1 LHYRAL
7 WWDNVG
13 QCSHKA
19 YLFTLY
25 TISTMEEKGKNKKLA
40 KKLAVAAATDAVT
53 IAKNNKTIGIVAT
66 IAAVATIMAFASFFT
81 TATTTIKVYA
91 QANTTGNATSAKPA
105 SSSSSSMQSPAE
117 SVANMTGN
125 VTIQKT
131 GVSSTDPLPGHSA
144 HQLVMALP
152 PRSDGK
158 VWVGTVTWTASKPVE
173 VVVLHMYNSSV
184 TADAAHGQPLTA
196 PFGNGSV
203 AISLVKTPSGTPV
216 ASGSMPFAGNAVAF
230 HTLNGDKF
238 VVTYTADATPK
249 QLTK

>member
-1 LHYRAL
+1 MSR
-7 WWDNVG
+7 
-13 QCSHKA
+13 
-19 YLFTLY
+19 
-25 TISTMEEKGKNKKLA
+25 
-40 KKLAVAAATDAVT
+40 
-53 IAKNNKTIGIVAT
+53 NNKTIGIVAT
-66 IAAVATIMAFASFFT
+66 IAAIATIMTFASFFT
-81 TATTTIKVYA
+81 AAIKVYSQTNA
-91 QANTTGNATSAKPA
+91 TGNATSAKPSS
-105 SSSSSSMQSPAE
+105 SSSSSSMQSPAA
-117 SVANMTGN
+117 SAANMTGN

-131 GVSSTDPLPGHSA
+131 GVSAPDPLPGHSA

-173 VVVLHMYNSSV
+173 VVVLHMYNSSI
-184 TADAAHGQPLTA
+184 TADAAHGQPLIA

-216 ASGSMPFAGNAVAF
+216 ASGSMPFAGNALAF

>member
-1 LHYRAL
+1 MS
-7 WWDNVG
+7 N
-13 QCSHKA
+13 
-19 YLFTLY
+19 
-25 TISTMEEKGKNKKLA
+25 
-40 KKLAVAAATDAVT
+40 
-53 IAKNNKTIGIVAT
+53 NNKTIGIVAT
-66 IAAVATIMAFASFFT
+66 IVAIAAIMVSASFFS
-81 TATTTIKVYA
+81 ATTTKVYA
-91 QANTTGNATSAKPA
+91 QTNSTGGNSTGNATSSAAKPA
-105 SSSSSSMQSPAE
+105 SSASSASMQSPAA
-117 SVANMTGN
+117 SAANMGGA

-131 GVSSTDPLPGHSA
+131 GVSAPDPLPGHSA

-184 TADAAHGQPLTA
+184 TADAAHSQPLIA
-196 PFGNGSV
+196 PFGKGSV

>member
-1 LHYRAL
+1 MS
-7 WWDNVG
+7 N
-13 QCSHKA
+13 
-19 YLFTLY
+19 
-25 TISTMEEKGKNKKLA
+25 
-40 KKLAVAAATDAVT
+40 
-53 IAKNNKTIGIVAT
+53 NNKTIGIVAT
-66 IAAVATIMAFASFFT
+66 IVAVAAIMVSTSFFT
-81 TATTTIKVYA
+81 GATTTKVYA
-91 QANTTGNATSAKPA
+91 QTNSTGGNSTGNATSSSAAKST
-105 SSSSSSMQSPAE
+105 SSSSSSSASAMQSPAA
-117 SVANMTGN
+117 SAANMSGA

-131 GVSSTDPLPGHSA
+131 GVSAPDPLPGHSA

-184 TADAAHGQPLTA
+184 TADAAHGQPLIA
-196 PFGNGSV
+196 PFGKGSV
-203 AISLVKTPSGTPV
+203 AISLVKIPSGTPV
-216 ASGSMPFAGNAVAF
+216 ASGSIPFAGNAVAF

>member
-1 LHYRAL
+1 MS
-7 WWDNVG
+7 D
-13 QCSHKA
+13 
-19 YLFTLY
+19 
-25 TISTMEEKGKNKKLA
+25 
-40 KKLAVAAATDAVT
+40 
-53 IAKNNKTIGIVAT
+53 NNKTIGVVAT
-66 IAAVATIMAFASFFT
+66 IAAIATIMAFATFFT
-81 TATTTIKVYA
+81 AAIKAYA
-91 QANTTGNATSAKPA
+91 QANATGNTTTGTAGVNSTGNTTKASSSLQSPA
-105 SSSSSSMQSPAE
+105 SSA
-117 SVANMTGN
+117 ANMSGN

-131 GVSSTDPLPGHSA
+131 GVSAPDPLPGHSA

-184 TADAAHGQPLTA
+184 TADAAHGQPLIA

-203 AISLVKTPSGTPV
+203 AISLVKTPSGTPI
-216 ASGSMPFAGNAVAF
+216 ASGSMPFAGNALAF

>member
-1 LHYRAL
+1 M
-7 WWDNVG
+7 
-13 QCSHKA
+13 S
-19 YLFTLY
+19 
-25 TISTMEEKGKNKKLA
+25 
-40 KKLAVAAATDAVT
+40 
-53 IAKNNKTIGIVAT
+53 KNNKTIGIVAT
-66 IAAVATIMAFASFFT
+66 IAAIAAIMVSASFFT
-81 TATTTIKVYA
+81 GATTKVYA
-91 QANTTGNATSAKPA
+91 QANSTGGNSTGNATSSAAKPA
-105 SSSSSSMQSPAE
+105 SSSASMQSPAA
-117 SVANMTGN
+117 SAANIGGA

-131 GVSSTDPLPGHSA
+131 GVSAPDPLPGHSA

-158 VWVGTVTWTASKPVE
+158 VWAGTVTWTASKPVE

-196 PFGNGSV
+196 PFGKGSV
-203 AISLVKTPSGTPV
+203 AISLVKIPSGTPV
-216 ASGSMPFAGNAVAF
+216 ASGSIPFAGNAVAF

>member
-1 LHYRAL
+1 MSK
-7 WWDNVG
+7 D
-13 QCSHKA
+13 
-19 YLFTLY
+19 
-25 TISTMEEKGKNKKLA
+25 
-40 KKLAVAAATDAVT
+40 
-53 IAKNNKTIGIVAT
+53 NKTIGIVAT
-66 IAAVATIMAFASFFT
+66 IAAIATIMAFASFFS
-81 TATTTIKVYA
+81 TATTTKVYA
-91 QANTTGNATSAKPA
+91 QANTTRNATSAKPA
-105 SSSSSSMQSPAE
+105 SSSSSMQSPAA
-117 SVANMTGN
+117 SAANMNGT

>member
-1 LHYRAL
+1 MSR
-7 WWDNVG
+7 
-13 QCSHKA
+13 
-19 YLFTLY
+19 
-25 TISTMEEKGKNKKLA
+25 
-40 KKLAVAAATDAVT
+40 
-53 IAKNNKTIGIVAT
+53 NNKTIGIVAT
-66 IAAVATIMAFASFFT
+66 IAAIATIMAFPSFFS
-81 TATTTIKVYA
+81 ATTKVYA
-91 QANTTGNATSAKPA
+91 QENTTGNATSAKP
-105 SSSSSSMQSPAE
+105 SSSSSSMQSPAA
-117 SVANMTGN
+117 SAANMTGN

-131 GVSSTDPLPGHSA
+131 GVSAPDPLPGHSA

-173 VVVLHMYNSSV
+173 VVVLHMYNSSI
-184 TADAAHGQPLTA
+184 TADAAHGQPLIA

>member
-1 LHYRAL
+1 MS
-7 WWDNVG
+7 N
-13 QCSHKA
+13 
-19 YLFTLY
+19 
-25 TISTMEEKGKNKKLA
+25 
-40 KKLAVAAATDAVT
+40 
-53 IAKNNKTIGIVAT
+53 NNKTIGIV
-66 IAAVATIMAFASFFT
+66 VATIVAIAAIMVSASLFT
-81 TATTTIKVYA
+81 GATTTKVYA
-91 QANTTGNATSAKPA
+91 QTNSTGGNSTGNATSSGAKPA
-105 SSSSSSMQSPAE
+105 SSSSSASMQSPAA
-117 SVANMTGN
+117 SAANMGGA

-131 GVSSTDPLPGHSA
+131 GVSAPDPLPGHSA

-184 TADAAHGQPLTA
+184 TADAAHGQPLIA
-196 PFGNGSV
+196 PFGKGSV
-203 AISLVKTPSGTPV
+203 AISLVKIPSGTPV
-216 ASGSMPFAGNAVAF
+216 ASGSIPFAGNAVAF

>member
-1 LHYRAL
+1 M
-7 WWDNVG
+7 
-13 QCSHKA
+13 S
-19 YLFTLY
+19 
-25 TISTMEEKGKNKKLA
+25 
-40 KKLAVAAATDAVT
+40 
-53 IAKNNKTIGIVAT
+53 KNNKTIGIVAT
-66 IAAVATIMAFASFFT
+66 VAAIATIMAFPSFFS
-81 TATTTIKVYA
+81 ATTKVYA
-91 QANTTGNATSAKPA
+91 QGNTTENATSAKPA
-105 SSSSSSMQSPAE
+105 SSSMQSPAA
-117 SVANMTGN
+117 SAANVTGN

-131 GVSSTDPLPGHSA
+131 GVSNTDPLPGHSA

-196 PFGNGSV
+196 PFGKGSV

-216 ASGSMPFAGNAVAF
+216 ASGSMPFVGNAIAF

-238 VVTYTADATPK
+238 VVTYSADATAK
-249 QLTK
+249 DLTK

>member
-1 LHYRAL
+1 M
-7 WWDNVG
+7 
-13 QCSHKA
+13 S
-19 YLFTLY
+19 
-25 TISTMEEKGKNKKLA
+25 
-40 KKLAVAAATDAVT
+40 
-53 IAKNNKTIGIVAT
+53 KNNKTIGIVAT
-66 IAAVATIMAFASFFT
+66 IAAIATIMAFASFFT
-81 TATTTIKVYA
+81 IATTTTKVYA

-105 SSSSSSMQSPAE
+105 SSSSMQSPAE
-117 SVANMTGN
+117 SAANMNGN

-131 GVSSTDPLPGHSA
+131 GVSAPDPLPGHSA

-216 ASGSMPFAGNAVAF
+216 ASGSMPFAGNALAF

-238 VVTYTADATPK
+238 VVTYTLDATPK

>member
-1 LHYRAL
+1 M
-7 WWDNVG
+7 
-13 QCSHKA
+13 S
-19 YLFTLY
+19 
-25 TISTMEEKGKNKKLA
+25 
-40 KKLAVAAATDAVT
+40 
-53 IAKNNKTIGIVAT
+53 KNNKTIGIVAT
-66 IAAVATIMAFASFFT
+66 IAAIAAIMVSATFFSA
-81 TATTTIKVYA
+81 ATTKVYA
-91 QANTTGNATSAKPA
+91 QTNSTGGNSTGNATSSAAAKPA
-105 SSSSSSMQSPAE
+105 SSSSASMQSPAA

-131 GVSSTDPLPGHSA
+131 GVSAPDPLPGHSA

-173 VVVLHMYNSSV
+173 VVVLHMYNSSI
-184 TADAAHGQPLTA
+184 TADAAHGQPLIA

-203 AISLVKTPSGTPV
+203 AITLVKTPSGTPV

>member
-1 LHYRAL
+1 M
-7 WWDNVG
+7 
-13 QCSHKA
+13 S
-19 YLFTLY
+19 
-25 TISTMEEKGKNKKLA
+25 
-40 KKLAVAAATDAVT
+40 
-53 IAKNNKTIGIVAT
+53 KNNKTIGIVAT
-66 IAAVATIMAFASFFT
+66 IAAIATIMAFASFFT
-81 TATTTIKVYA
+81 IATTTTKVYA

-105 SSSSSSMQSPAE
+105 SSSMQSPAA
-117 SVANMTGN
+117 SAANMTGN

-131 GVSSTDPLPGHSA
+131 GVSNTDPLPGHSA

-173 VVVLHMYNSSV
+173 VVVLHMYNSSI
-184 TADAAHGQPLTA
+184 TADAAHGQPLIA

-216 ASGSMPFAGNAVAF
+216 ASGSMPFAGNALAF

-238 VVTYTADATPK
+238 VVTYTAAVTPER
-249 QLTK
+249 LTK

>member
-1 LHYRAL
+1 MS
-7 WWDNVG
+7 N
-13 QCSHKA
+13 
-19 YLFTLY
+19 
-25 TISTMEEKGKNKKLA
+25 
-40 KKLAVAAATDAVT
+40 
-53 IAKNNKTIGIVAT
+53 NNKTIGIVVVTT
-66 IAAVATIMAFASFFT
+66 IAAIAAIMVSASFFT
-81 TATTTIKVYA
+81 GATTTQVYA
-91 QANTTGNATSAKPA
+91 QTNSTGGNSTGNATSGAAKPA
-105 SSSSSSMQSPAE
+105 SSSSSASASMQSPAA
-117 SVANMTGN
+117 SAANMGGA

-131 GVSSTDPLPGHSA
+131 GVSAPDPLPGHSA

-184 TADAAHGQPLTA
+184 TADATHGQPLIA
-196 PFGNGSV
+196 PFGKGSV

>member
-1 LHYRAL
+1 M
-7 WWDNVG
+7 
-13 QCSHKA
+13 S
-19 YLFTLY
+19 
-25 TISTMEEKGKNKKLA
+25 
-40 KKLAVAAATDAVT
+40 
-53 IAKNNKTIGIVAT
+53 KNNKTIGIVAT
-66 IAAVATIMAFASFFT
+66 IAAIAAIMVSATFFSA
-81 TATTTIKVYA
+81 ATTKVYA
-91 QANTTGNATSAKPA
+91 QTNSTGGNSTGNATSSAAAKPA
-105 SSSSSSMQSPAE
+105 SSSSASMQSPAA

-131 GVSSTDPLPGHSA
+131 GVSAPDPLPGHSA

-158 VWVGTVTWTASKPVE
+158 VWVGTITWTASKPVE
-173 VVVLHMYNSSV
+173 VVVLHMYNSSI
-184 TADAAHGQPLTA
+184 TADAAHGQPLIA

-203 AISLVKTPSGTPV
+203 AITLVKTPSGTPV

>member
-1 LHYRAL
+1 MS
-7 WWDNVG
+7 N
-13 QCSHKA
+13 
-19 YLFTLY
+19 
-25 TISTMEEKGKNKKLA
+25 
-40 KKLAVAAATDAVT
+40 
-53 IAKNNKTIGIVAT
+53 NNKTIGIVAA
-66 IAAVATIMAFASFFT
+66 IAAIAAIMVSASLFS
-81 TATTTIKVYA
+81 ATTTKVYA
-91 QANTTGNATSAKPA
+91 QTNSTGGNSTGNATSSAAKPA
-105 SSSSSSMQSPAE
+105 SSSSASMQSPAA
-117 SVANMTGN
+117 SAANMSGA

-131 GVSSTDPLPGHSA
+131 GVSNTDPLPGHSA

-184 TADAAHGQPLTA
+184 TADAAHGQPLIA
-196 PFGNGSV
+196 PSGKGSV

>member
-1 LHYRAL
+1 MS
-7 WWDNVG
+7 N
-13 QCSHKA
+13 
-19 YLFTLY
+19 
-25 TISTMEEKGKNKKLA
+25 
-40 KKLAVAAATDAVT
+40 
-53 IAKNNKTIGIVAT
+53 NNKTIGIVAT
-66 IAAVATIMAFASFFT
+66 IAAIAAIMVSASFFSA
-81 TATTTIKVYA
+81 ATTKVYA
-91 QANTTGNATSAKPA
+91 QTNSTAGNSTGNATSSGAKPA
-105 SSSSSSMQSPAE
+105 SSSSSASMQSPAA
-117 SVANMTGN
+117 SAANMGAA

-173 VVVLHMYNSSV
+173 VVVLHMYNSSI
-184 TADAAHGQPLTA
+184 TADAAHGQPLIA
-196 PFGNGSV
+196 PFGKGSV
-203 AISLVKTPSGTPV
+203 AISLVKIPSGTPV

>member
-1 LHYRAL
+1 MS
-7 WWDNVG
+7 N
-13 QCSHKA
+13 
-19 YLFTLY
+19 
-25 TISTMEEKGKNKKLA
+25 
-40 KKLAVAAATDAVT
+40 
-53 IAKNNKTIGIVAT
+53 NNKTIGIVAT
-66 IAAVATIMAFASFFT
+66 IVAIAAIMVSASFFT
-81 TATTTIKVYA
+81 GATTKVYA
-91 QANTTGNATSAKPA
+91 QTNSTGGNSTGNATSSAAKPA
-105 SSSSSSMQSPAE
+105 SSSSSSSSASMQSPAA
-117 SVANMTGN
+117 SAANTGGA

-131 GVSSTDPLPGHSA
+131 GVSAPDPLPGHSA

-184 TADAAHGQPLTA
+184 TADAAHGQPLIA
-196 PFGNGSV
+196 PFGKGSV
-203 AISLVKTPSGTPV
+203 AISLVKIPSGTPV
-216 ASGSMPFAGNAVAF
+216 ASGSIPFAGNAVAF

>member
-1 LHYRAL
+1 M
-7 WWDNVG
+7 
-13 QCSHKA
+13 S
-19 YLFTLY
+19 
-25 TISTMEEKGKNKKLA
+25 
-40 KKLAVAAATDAVT
+40 
-53 IAKNNKTIGIVAT
+53 NNTKTIGMSAT
-66 IAAVATIMAFASFFT
+66 IIVIATIMAFATFFT
-81 TATTTIKVYA
+81 AATNVYA
-91 QANTTGNATSAKPA
+91 QGNTTGNATSSAAKPA
-105 SSSSSSMQSPAE
+105 SSSSSASMQSPAA
-117 SVANMTGN
+117 SAANMGGA

-131 GVSSTDPLPGHSA
+131 GVSAPDPLPGHSA

-173 VVVLHMYNSSV
+173 VVVLHMYNSSI
-184 TADAAHGQPLTA
+184 TADAAHGQPLIA
-196 PFGNGSV
+196 PFGKGSV